1 MCSFDNYESFQ
12 NFEFWFDHISN
23 ISRNLN
29 KSISHII
36 PIALLINKNDLKQ
49 EKKFK
54 ITDVLHKVKNLPFNI
69 WTSYFSSKENNY
81 KEILDKI
88 DSLVKENTEEVI
100 KKLDKYPYNS
110 TILDKNHLDFYPN
123 STNKSSFKIKRSSS
137 ICDREVKSQKSC
149 CN

>member
-1 MCSFDNYESFQ
+1 MCSFDNYQSYQ
-12 NFEFWFDHISN
+12 NLENWFDFISN

-29 KSISHII
+29 KSITHLI
-36 PIALLINKNDLKQ
+36 PIALLVNKNDLKQ

-54 ITDVLHKVKNLPFNI
+54 ISDVMHKVKNLRFNI

-88 DSLVKENTEEVI
+88 DSLLKENSEEVI
-100 KKLDKYPYNS
+100 KKLDTMKFNPPSIEKSNQ
-110 TILDKNHLDFYPN
+110 DFNPN
-123 STNKSSFKIKRSSS
+123 GTNKSSFKIRKSS
-137 ICDREVKSQKSC
+137 ILCDRDSKAQRSC

>member
-12 NFEFWFDHISN
+12 NLENWFDHISN

-29 KSISHII
+29 KSISHLI

-54 ITDVLHKVKNLPFNI
+54 ISDVIHKVKNLRFNI

-81 KEILDKI
+81 VEILDKI
-88 DSLVKENTEEVI
+88 DSMLKENTEEVI
-100 KKLDKYPYNS
+100 KKLDKLQINS
-110 TILDKNHLDFYPN
+110 SGADKSNLDLYPN
-123 STNKSSFKIKRSSS
+123 CVNRSSFKIKRGSSFS
-137 ICDREVKSQKSC
+137 DRESKAQKSC

>member
-12 NFEFWFDHISN
+12 NLENWFDYISN

-29 KSISHII
+29 KSISHLI
-36 PIALLINKNDLKQ
+36 PIALLVNKNDLKQ

-54 ITDVLHKVKNLPFNI
+54 ISDVMHKVKNLRFNI

-88 DSLVKENTEEVI
+88 DSMLKENSEEVL
-100 KKLDKYPYNS
+100 KKLDKMNTNTS
-110 TILDKNHLDFYPN
+110 NASKTDLDIY
-123 STNKSSFKIKRSSS
+123 TNKTNRSSFKIKRSSS
-137 ICDREVKSQKSC
+137 FSDRESKAQKSC